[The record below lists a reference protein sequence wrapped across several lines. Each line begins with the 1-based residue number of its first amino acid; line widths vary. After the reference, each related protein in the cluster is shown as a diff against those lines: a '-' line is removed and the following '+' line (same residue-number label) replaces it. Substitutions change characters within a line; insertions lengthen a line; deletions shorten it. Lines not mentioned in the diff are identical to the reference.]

1 MKLSDIMSPHFEKSL
16 GKYLNE
22 ETLVSLLSIE
32 DINLKDE
39 YTYIINQNNDI
50 VGNIKNEFLIFL
62 IEKFKNIKFFNILD
76 NIEEAVIIIDTTG
89 RIFYTNSRYSQI
101 LNIPQRK
108 IIGKYIQNIEQDTEL
123 IKVLKTKKAVSKE
136 KTYIKS
142 LKKYVSIRL
151 FPLFNNGSFEGAF
164 SIFKDITEIT
174 QLNDEVK
181 RISDVAEGFSN
192 QIKEQQELKNSDFIG
207 DTPEFSNLISKALSV
222 AKTDAVVLIR
232 GENGS
237 GKEILTNFIYKNSL
251 RNNKPFITVNCAAIP
266 ENLIESELFG
276 YEDGSFTGA
285 KKGGKLGKFQLA
297 EGGTIFLDEIGDTP
311 LSMQAKLLRVL
322 QEGEIE
328 KIGSSK
334 NIAINVRIIAATNQ
348 NLEELIEKKLFRR
361 DLYYRLNVITL
372 DIPPL
377 RNRKHDIIL
386 LSNFFLSK
394 FNKKYGKSLIFSSD
408 VYNYF
413 YNYKWPGNIRELK
426 NAIEYAVILCN
437 SSTILLTDIP
447 ASIQEKENIQNL
459 TTNNHFIKNY
469 TSLKDAV
476 TQYEHDI
483 FIDALNK
490 CNNNRSKA
498 IELLKLSRRT
508 FYRKLKELGLE

>member
-1 MKLSDIMSPHFEKSL
+1 MKLFEIMSPHFEKSS
-16 GKYLNE
+16 GKYLNK
-22 ETLVSLLSIE
+22 ETMISLLSIE
-32 DINLKDE
+32 DINLEDE
-39 YTYIINQNNDI
+39 YTYIINQDNNI
-50 VGNIKNEFLIFL
+50 VGKIKNEVLTFL
-62 IEKFKNIKFFNILD
+62 IEKFKTINFFNILD
-76 NIEEAVIIIDTTG
+76 NIEEAIIIIDTTG

-108 IIGKYIQNIEQDTEL
+108 IIGKYIQDIEQDTEL

-151 FPLFNNGSFEGAF
+151 FPLFNNDNFIGAF

-207 DTPEFSNLISKALSV
+207 DSPEFSNLISKALSV

-285 KKGGKLGKFQLA
+285 KKGGKAGKFQLA

-322 QEGEIE
+322 EEGEIE

-372 DIPPL
+372 NIPPL

-386 LSNFFLSK
+386 LTNFFLEK
-394 FNKKYGKSLIFSSD
+394 FNNKYGKSLIFSPD

-413 YNYKWPGNIRELK
+413 YNYNWPGNIRELK
-426 NAIEYAVILCN
+426 NTVEYSVILCT
-437 SSTILLTDIP
+437 SSTVSLADIP
-447 ASIQEKENIQNL
+447 SSMLEKESTHNL
-459 TTNNHFIKNY
+459 TNNNSIKNY
-469 TSLKDAV
+469 TSLKDAI
-476 TQYEHDI
+476 TQYEYDV
-483 FIDALNK
+483 FVDALNK
-490 CNNNRSKA
+490 CNNNRSRTM
-498 IELLKLSRRT
+498 ELLKLSRRT